1 MAVFLTVLKVLGI
14 ILLILAGLLVIIMLL
29 VLFVPIRYSFS
40 GSINDPEGSSQVLH
54 LDLKKDLAIEGSV
67 RWLRGVFYGGV
78 SAGGK
83 DGEDKFIR
91 MEVRILGKKV
101 PLDRFLQRKEP
112 EEEKKEE
119 KPKEP
124 GEKKTLDQKL
134 EEMLGRIEKLYNRLQ
149 DALHVLQSECGTRA
163 REVLFLRLR
172 QIVQSV
178 MPREYGLTGV
188 LGLGDPARSAQVFA
202 VQGYLYPITAGHV
215 AVGTDFELYRY
226 DLHGAARGKICVFS
240 LIYGGIRILLNRDVR
255 RLITRL
261 RRGPGHRSGK
271 GNGSAKA
278 QKTQEQE
285 KTTSAAA

>member
-14 ILLILAGLLVIIMLL
+14 VLLILAGLLLIIMLL

-40 GSINDPEGSSQVLH
+40 GSIDDPEGSSEVLH
-54 LDLKKDLAIEGSV
+54 LDLKKDVAFEGSV
-67 RWLRGVFYGGV
+67 RWLLGVFYGGL

-83 DGEDKFIR
+83 DGDDEFIR
-91 MEVRILGKKV
+91 VEVRILGKKV
-101 PLDRFLQRKEP
+101 PLDRFLRKKEP

-119 KPKEP
+119 KPGEP
-124 GEKKTLDQKL
+124 EKKKTLDQKL
-134 EEMLGRIEKLYNRLQ
+134 EEFLNRIEKLYNRLQ
-149 DALHVLQSECGTRA
+149 DVFHVLQSECGTRA
-163 REVLFLRLR
+163 RAVLFFRLR
-172 QIVQSV
+172 QIVRNV

-226 DLHGAARGKICVFS
+226 DLHGAAQGRICLFS
-240 LIYGGIRILLNRDVR
+240 LAYDGIRILLNRDVR

-271 GNGSAKA
+271 S
-278 QKTQEQE
+278 QKTQEQG
-285 KTTSAAA
+285 KTSSAAA